1 MMKRRP
7 KRRKKLVNPR
17 KKKSRFEVSKMNLD
31 AVEYGTRTR
40 FGGCHCKCCRDRY
53 GYKQPY
59 KKMKRLFRRE
69 SAYISR

>member
-31 AVEYGTRTR
+31 ALEYGTKKR
-40 FGGCHCKCCRDRY
+40 FGGCSCSCCRCRY
-53 GYKQPY
+53 AGIIENP
-59 KKMKRLFRRE
+59 RLFRKE